1 MDLKSKIAHFFAG
14 IVTPISVIVH
24 PIMPIISFAA
34 FLSYELVEY
43 SINGDKAWIDI
54 LEYVVGLYLSIT
66 GLVIYT
72 VWNKI
77 IW

>member
-43 SINGDKAWIDI
+43 YINKDKPWIDI
-54 LEYVVGLYLSIT
+54 LEYMVGFYSSVA
-66 GLVIYT
+66 GLIIFT
-72 VWNKI
+72 VWSRI
-77 IW
+77 F